1 MTRIKNKKFI
11 LAFCFYGGEK
21 TSFSAV
27 LIEHHSYS
35 KTFSLPSA
43 LTINTYNSMS
53 YIKLPLTANI
63 KKGRGFKD
71 FYCYQEKLRFFFI
84 KRVYYKIVYWWQRP

>member
-1 MTRIKNKKFI
+1 MTRIKNKKII
-11 LAFCFYGGEK
+11 LAFCFYGGFWWGLK
-21 TSFSAV
+21 TSVSV
-27 LIEHHSYS
+27 EIIEHHSYS

-71 FYCYQEKLRFFFI
+71 FYCYQEKLRVFFS
-84 KRVYYKIVYWWQRP
+84 

>member
-1 MTRIKNKKFI
+1 MV
-11 LAFCFYGGEK
+11 AFGGEKK
-21 TSFSAV
+21 TSFSV
-27 LIEHHSYS
+27 EIIEHHSYS

-63 KKGRGFKD
+63 KKRSRVQGFLLLSRKVKGFFHEKD
-71 FYCYQEKLRFFFI
+71 YIIKL
-84 KRVYYKIVYWWQRP
+84 YSSGNAPSP